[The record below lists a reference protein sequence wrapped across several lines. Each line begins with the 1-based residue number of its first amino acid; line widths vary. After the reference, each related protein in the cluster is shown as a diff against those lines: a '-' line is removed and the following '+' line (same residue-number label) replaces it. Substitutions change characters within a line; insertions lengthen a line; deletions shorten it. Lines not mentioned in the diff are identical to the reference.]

1 MVCRSGSA
9 LESVAIML
17 APETLLDA
25 AIRVVTRDGF
35 AAMTLDAVAK
45 EAGVSKGGLTH
56 HFATK
61 DALITAMLDHFV
73 QRLLRELDRVAADD
87 PVVKGRRVR
96 AMMDVAFPE
105 LRRDVTAGAAK
116 SKRATS
122 RASATGTRSRAGSKA
137 SPIAAPASEVRQL
150 LMAAIAASVV
160 NPGLLEPLRQHA
172 GEMRTRMIEQSADG
186 LWQVVTWMAL
196 DGLLLWQMLGLLS
209 QGDPL
214 EDSVLRLLYKLSSKP
229 PAAALEREVDHGP
242 A

>member
-1 MVCRSGSA
+1 
-9 LESVAIML
+9 ML

-35 AAMTLDAVAK
+35 AAMTLEAVAK

-105 LRRDVTAGAAK
+105 LRHDVSVSVGEAK
-116 SKRATS
+116 RKRTTS
-122 RASATGTRSRAGSKA
+122 RASATGTKSRAGSKS

-172 GEMRTRMIEQSADG
+172 TEMRTRMIEHSTDG

-196 DGLLLWQMLGLLS
+196 DGLLLWQMLGLLPKD
-209 QGDPL
+209 DPL
-214 EDSVLRLLYKLSSKP
+214 EERIVRLLYRLSSKP
-229 PAAALEREVDHGP
+229 PAAALEREADHGQ

>member
-1 MVCRSGSA
+1 MVCCGGSA

-87 PVVKGRRVR
+87 PAVKGRRVR

-105 LRRDVTAGAAK
+105 LRRDATGGATK
-116 SKRATS
+116 SKRTAS
-122 RASATGTRSRAGSKA
+122 RASATGTKSRTGSKRL
-137 SPIAAPASEVRQL
+137 PTAAPASEVRQL

-172 GEMRTRMIEQSADG
+172 TEMRTRMVEQSSDG

-196 DGLLLWQMLGLLS
+196 DGLLLWQMLGLLPTD
-209 QGDPL
+209 DPL
-214 EDSVLRLLYKLSSKP
+214 EERVLRLRYKLSSKP
-229 PAAALEREVDHGP
+229 PAAALEREADHGQ

>member
-1 MVCRSGSA
+1 
-9 LESVAIML
+9 ML

-105 LRRDVTAGAAK
+105 LRRDVAGGATK
-116 SKRATS
+116 SKRTAS
-122 RASATGTRSRAGSKA
+122 RASATGTKSRTGSKRL
-137 SPIAAPASEVRQL
+137 PTAAPASEVRQL

-172 GEMRTRMIEQSADG
+172 AEMRTRMVEQSSDG

-209 QGDPL
+209 TDDPL
-214 EDSVLRLLYKLSSKP
+214 EERIVRLLYKLSSKP
-229 PAAALEREVDHGP
+229 PAAALEREAGHGP

>member
-1 MVCRSGSA
+1 
-9 LESVAIML
+9 ML

-35 AAMTLDAVAK
+35 AAMTLEAVAK

-105 LRRDVTAGAAK
+105 LRSTAAVGETK
-116 SKRATS
+116 SKRTTS
-122 RASATGTRSRAGSKA
+122 RASATGTKSRAGLKS
-137 SPIAAPASEVRQL
+137 SPVAAPASEVRQL

-172 GEMRTRMIEQSADG
+172 TEMRTRMVEHSTDG

-209 QGDPL
+209 KDDPL
-214 EDSVLRLLYKLSSKP
+214 EERIVRLLYRLSSKP
-229 PAAALEREVDHGP
+229 PAAALERGADHGQE
-242 A
+242 

>member
-1 MVCRSGSA
+1 
-9 LESVAIML
+9 ML

-35 AAMTLDAVAK
+35 AAMTLEAVAK

-105 LRRDVTAGAAK
+105 LHGKDSVGEAK
-116 SKRATS
+116 RKRTTS
-122 RASATGTRSRAGSKA
+122 RASAAGTRSRAGSKA
-137 SPIAAPASEVRQL
+137 SPVAAPASEVRQL

-172 GEMRTRMIEQSADG
+172 AEMRTRMVEQSADG

-209 QGDPL
+209 KDDPL
-214 EDSVLRLLYKLSSKP
+214 EERILRLLYRLSSKP
-229 PAAALEREVDHGP
+229 PAAALELGADHGQE
-242 A
+242 

>member
-1 MVCRSGSA
+1 
-9 LESVAIML
+9 ML

-35 AAMTLDAVAK
+35 AAMTLEAVAK

-105 LRRDVTAGAAK
+105 LRSTAAVGETK
-116 SKRATS
+116 SKRTTS
-122 RASATGTRSRAGSKA
+122 RASATGTKSRAGLKS
-137 SPIAAPASEVRQL
+137 SPVAAPASEVRQL

-172 GEMRTRMIEQSADG
+172 TEMRTRMVEHSTDG

-209 QGDPL
+209 KGDPL
-214 EDSVLRLLYKLSSKP
+214 EERIVRLLYRLSSKP
-229 PAAALEREVDHGP
+229 PAAALERGADHGQE
-242 A
+242 